1 VTRRASVRVS
11 ASYERWFLAAGILL
25 ISTAVLTPRSS
36 LHALHWAREHWL
48 NAVAITA
55 IAGVLTA
62 LGPLVIR
69 WLDRRSGK
77 HAGNDELSAP
87 DMSAGPH
94 AAPRPQPSV
103 ARLHDIVEDL
113 RYLMGNLERAVSEL
127 TAAPDVHRRDLKVRS
142 SLGEEVRGAGRQLE
156 VTLRLFAAD
165 GREERTFLPPMDDTT
180 AEGQAHGTVNS
191 SKGEIDHTVAH
202 DVLARVDNLLKE
214 EAAKLERLRRQVAK
228 AVTARPGAGALPSQ
242 RPVGVRPA
250 DAGNRPSASASSA
263 EGGPTRPSPL
273 PRPSPTR
280 KRQTPPEDRR
290 RRVGRR

>member
-1 VTRRASVRVS
+1 MENGVIADQLPTA
-11 ASYERWFLAAGILL
+11 RWGKGSNSRLRGNCAL
-25 ISTAVLTPRSS
+25 IIDLPGHKIATGPLGSGLLTPWP
-36 LHALHWAREHWL
+36 LPFAVHALHWAREHWL

-55 IAGVLTA
+55 IAGVATA

-94 AAPRPQPSV
+94 AAPQPQPSV

-156 VTLRLFAAD
+156 VTLRLLEAD
-165 GREERTFLPPMDDTT
+165 GRLEADIS
-180 AEGQAHGTVNS
+180 Q
-191 SKGEIDHTVAH
+191 
-202 DVLARVDNLLKE
+202 RVDAALHQRW
-214 EAAKLERLRRQVAK
+214 EAEHFEQEMLAH
-228 AVTARPGAGALPSQ
+228 
-242 RPVGVRPA
+242 
-250 DAGNRPSASASSA
+250 ASPPSSA

-280 KRQTPPEDRR
+280 KRQTRPEDRR